1 MIIRKRDTEKR
12 NVRILSLVLAA
23 FLVIVALRLYGDLEF
38 TDYAQIYY

>member
-1 MIIRKRDTEKR
+1 MIIRKRDAEKR

-38 TDYAQIYY
+38 NDYM